1 MNFACGCA
9 AIALGASVQR
19 DENPG
24 GRSSWKSVMVLCS
37 FEVDGWSHLLLRLRP
52 FVSGRL
58 EEVGC
63 THPSD
68 TEGVSGVAALDDMTE
83 VNGSARLGE

>member
-1 MNFACGCA
+1 MQG
-9 AIALGASVQR
+9 

-24 GRSSWKSVMVLCS
+24 GRSSWTSVMIRCS
-37 FEVDGWSHLLLRLRP
+37 LEVDGWSHLLLRLRP

-63 THPSD
+63 MHPSD
-68 TEGVSGVAALDDMTE
+68 TEGVSGVAALE
-83 VNGSARLGE
+83 ANGSARLGE